1 MNFFEED
8 GLDRSLKS
16 EKKFYKEKYI
26 LLYKYENN
34 FYSFRLSKNKSVE
47 LQP

>member
-16 EKKFYKEKYI
+16 EKYI
-26 LLYKYENN
+26 YYKYENN
-34 FYSFRLSKNKSVE
+34 FYSFRLSKNKNAE